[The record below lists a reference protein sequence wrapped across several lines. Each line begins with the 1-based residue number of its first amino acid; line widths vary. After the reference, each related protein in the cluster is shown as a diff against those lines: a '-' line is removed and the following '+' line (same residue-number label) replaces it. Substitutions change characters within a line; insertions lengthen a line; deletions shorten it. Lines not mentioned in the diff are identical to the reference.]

1 MLESVTIL
9 NKGGLILYQYR
20 ANPSVLGAGEGAANS
35 AAFTEARINAWMKK
49 ALLGR
54 KQDQQSV
61 SSSTDTQQQQQHRH
75 DAMEAVQQAA
85 QSVAVLTE
93 SVQHKDKI
101 AVALYPDIFFDGP
114 RAYLKGWIHTLL
126 QRSLDEY
133 ELYETAMT
141 TTTTPEKNNNNHKEA
156 RPDPKAFDNV
166 FLALLE
172 QSKREKKKS
181 DLSLSSNKVNNGS
194 SALDTGTAGADTDS
208 NNANNKPK
216 KGKEKRHWH
225 DGKAKVTKDAMAAL
239 DFSKEDSNTNNSD
252 NNNLSMDPS
261 EQAIAEARAAYLPN
275 YGGSGGIDEDDDDD
289 MDMNP
294 DLAQDENSWGTSFQ
308 SVFQQMTGN
317 KVLTAHD
324 LTIPMEEMQKRLTSK
339 NVAQEVAQ
347 EICQD
352 VQQQLVG
359 KRLNSFFRVKTAV
372 RQALEASVTKI
383 LNRGR
388 SGKDSNLDIIRAAM
402 TKKNSGGSFFLGGG
416 KQQNRKPYVVVN
428 VGINGVGKST
438 SLAKLAYYFQSHKL
452 KPMLVAGDTFR
463 SGAVEQLNVHA
474 KCLDVPMFQQ
484 GYAKDPSAVAK
495 AAIAHVLGMEH
506 VNERPDVVLVDTAG
520 RMQNNA
526 PLMAALGKLVKE
538 NQPDLILLV
547 AEALV
552 GNDGVDQLK
561 MFNRAMQSAN
571 RQVDAV
577 ILTKFDTVSDKVGA
591 ALTMT
596 HITGAPILFVGTG
609 QKYHHLK
616 PLHPSAVIRSLFA

>member
-1 MLESVTIL
+1 MLESITIF

-20 ANPSVLGAGEGAANS
+20 ARPSVLGAGEGAANS
-35 AAFTEARINAWMKK
+35 AAFTEARVNAWMKK

-54 KQDQQSV
+54 KQGSQQSSMLAA
-61 SSSTDTQQQQQHRH
+61 SSSTQIQQKHRH
-75 DAMEAVQQAA
+75 AAMEAVQQPA
-85 QSVAVLTE
+85 QSVAVLSE
-93 SVQHKDKI
+93 SVQQKDKI
-101 AVALYPDIFFDGP
+101 AVALYPDIFFDSP
-114 RAYLKGWIHTLL
+114 RVYLKGWIHTLL

-133 ELYETAMT
+133 ELYENVIQ
-141 TTTTPEKNNNNHKEA
+141 EKESSLSSLPR
-156 RPDPKAFDNV
+156 RPDPKAFDKV
-166 FLALLE
+166 FLALLDL
-172 QSKREKKKS
+172 SKREKKKS
-181 DLSLSSNKVNNGS
+181 DLSAGIGS
-194 SALDTGTAGADTDS
+194 GASDQGNAGTDS
-208 NNANNKPK
+208 ISDSNANNNSIIISSKQNGK

-225 DGKAKVTKDAMAAL
+225 DGKAKVTNGAMAAL
-239 DFSKEDSNTNNSD
+239 DFSKEDSNTKTT
-252 NNNLSMDPS
+252 NLSMDPS
-261 EQAIAEARAAYLPN
+261 DQAIAEARAAYLPN
-275 YGGSGGIDEDDDDD
+275 YGGGDDDDNNMD
-289 MDMNP
+289 MDP
-294 DLAQDENSWGTSFQ
+294 DLAEDEENSWGTSFQ
-308 SVFQQMTGN
+308 SVFHQMTGN
-317 KVLTAHD
+317 KVLTPQD
-324 LTIPMEEMQKRLTSK
+324 LKNPMEEIQKRLTSK

-347 EICQD
+347 EICD
-352 VQQQLVG
+352 AVQQQLVG
-359 KRLNSFFRVKTAV
+359 KRLNSFYRVKTAV

-388 SGKDSNLDIIRAAM
+388 SGKESNLDIIRAAM
-402 TKKNSGGSFFLGGG
+402 MKKNSGGSFLLGGN
-416 KQQNRKPYVVVN
+416 KQNTKPYVVVN

-484 GYAKDPSAVAK
+484 GYAKDPSAVTK
-495 AAIAHVLGMEH
+495 AAIAHVLSMEN
-506 VNERPDVVLVDTAG
+506 VNQRPDVVLVDTAG
-520 RMQNNA
+520 RMQNSA

-616 PLHPSAVIRSLFA
+616 PLHPSTVIRSLFA